1 LSRPGI
7 PTWRDTSMLWPGQ
20 NWQAE
25 IRRAIT
31 SDALVFL
38 ARFSLASGSHRTS
51 YQNEELIL
59 AIEQLRRRPLD
70 DSWLIPV
77 RLGRVLHPGP

>member
-1 LSRPGI
+1 
-7 PTWRDTSMLWPGQ
+7 MLWPGQ

-59 AIEQLRRRPLD
+59 AIEGERPPLRAGT
-70 DSWLIPV
+70 WL
-77 RLGRVLHPGP
+77 

>member
-1 LSRPGI
+1 
-7 PTWRDTSMLWPGQ
+7 MLWPGQ

-59 AIEQLRRRPLD
+59 AIEHQ
-70 DSWLIPV
+70 
-77 RLGRVLHPGP
+77 RLPNP